1 MKDIKDTLI
10 KIKNKEIY
18 DIEKKISDL
27 KREISE
33 NQTEIQD
40 LQDDISEIKKYIAD
54 IENKDENSLG
64 RPSMTLKVGDA
75 GLTADQA
82 KKANEWIIKH
92 ELEHHRDYFFNL
104 KLPGY
109 QGAIGCAHYEVSWA
123 FTSIGD
129 IADITCTE
137 CKQNY
142 LLGEC

>member
-54 IENKDENSLG
+54 IDDDVIETLEYQPLQEFIDEVLIDNKVCEGKLY
-64 RPSMTLKVGDA
+64 DA
-75 GLTADQA
+75 INIA
-82 KKANEWIIKH
+82 KLSK
-92 ELEHHRDYFFNL
+92 F
-104 KLPGY
+104 G
-109 QGAIGCAHYEVSWA
+109 
-123 FTSIGD
+123 TS
-129 IADITCTE
+129 
-137 CKQNY
+137 
-142 LLGEC
+142 